1 MMYRQM
7 KIKVLRGA
15 LEVLD
20 GGKHWGQGY
29 YELNGDF
36 CLSGAMFESACRQ
49 GLIEKQ
55 ILDEGEVCYV
65 DRVFGLQGYDDE
77 IGFLA
82 DRYTDES
89 SLSVLVKEMGFANVP
104 KFNDADD
111 TTYDDVEQLVNER
124 IALLES
130 EV

>member
-1 MMYRQM
+1 MMHRQM

-20 GGKHWGQGY
+20 GGRKWIQGHY
-29 YELNGDF
+29 ALNGGY
-36 CLSGAMFESACRQ
+36 CLSGAMFEAACQQ

-55 ILDEGEVCYV
+55 EVDDGELYV
-65 DRVFGLQGYDDE
+65 DRVFGLQADE
-77 IGFLA
+77 LEFGSLA

-89 SLSVLVKEMGFANVP
+89 SLTALAKEKGFANVP
-104 KFNDADD
+104 KFNDAYD
-111 TTYDDVEQLVNER
+111 TTYADVERFVNER

-130 EV
+130 ET